1 MKKVITYGTFDLFH
15 YGHYNIL
22 KRAKAL
28 GDYLIVGVTGE
39 SFDIERGK
47 LGVRDSLPQRIE
59 NVRKTGFA
67 DEIIIEEFQGQKV
80 QDIQKY
86 GVDILVVGS
95 DWRGKF
101 DYLKSYCDVVYLERT
116 KNISSTQIRQHE
128 QNICV
133 GLMLDSMS
141 DNEFVLESKYVSG
154 IHVDRVFSEDLDIA
168 KMACQINELDK
179 SFGELEAFFD
189 GINAVYVH
197 EKQPNKGSHIRA
209 ALLSGKHVLS
219 PFPITSSEQEFKELI
234 EIAQKQNVIF
244 LPFVK
249 MAYMQAINQMFW
261 MVESGVIGKV
271 IALHCSLTNDRRTGF
286 SMEQMEVCALYAYYR
301 LFRGKPYERSRLHRN
316 IADNGEYLNLFF
328 SMDDASAL
336 LEIGREMLLPNM
348 LTVYGERGKIVVPDD
363 FWETGYFEIVSYHD
377 QEKKRY
383 SYNYEGTGVRY
394 ILQEMLIMLR
404 EHRMNPLR
412 FTYEDCIDL
421 QKLYQKTLGGSNE

>member
-101 DYLKSYCDVVYLERT
+101 DYLKAYCEVVYLERT
-116 KNISSTQIRQHE
+116 KNISSTQIRLHE
-128 QNICV
+128 QNMYI
-133 GLMLDSMS
+133 GLILDSMA

-154 IHVDRVFSEDLDIA
+154 VHVDRVFSEDRKVAQIA
-168 KMACQINELDK
+168 CHTNELDK
-179 SFGELEAFFD
+179 EFTQLSPFFE
-189 GINAVYVH
+189 GINTVYVH
-197 EKQPNKGSHIRA
+197 ESQPSKAEHIKA
-209 ALLSGKHVLS
+209 ALNAGKHVLS
-219 PFPITSSEQEFKELI
+219 PFPITPSEAEFQELI
-234 EIAQKQNVIF
+234 NIAKKKKVIF

-261 MVESGVIGKV
+261 MIESGIIGQVIG
-271 IALHCSLTNDRRTGF
+271 LHCSITNEHQKNF
-286 SMEQMEVCALYAYYR
+286 SMEQMGVCALYTFNR
-301 LFRGKPYERSRLHRN
+301 LFRDMSYELSQFHHGV
-316 IADNGEYLNLFF
+316 DGSGEYLNLFF
-328 SMDDASAL
+328 SMKEATAS
-336 LEIGREMLLPNM
+336 LEIGSKMLLPST
-348 LTVYGERGKIVVPDD
+348 LVVFGDKGKITVPDD
-363 FWETGYFEIVSYHD
+363 FWETGYFEIIGYND
-377 QEKKRY
+377 RTKKRY
-383 SYNYEGTGVRY
+383 SYNYEGTGIRY

-404 EHRMNPLR
+404 EHRLSPLR
-412 FTYEDCIDL
+412 FSYEDCVEL
-421 QKLYQKTLGGSNE
+421 NQLYQKIFGGLNG